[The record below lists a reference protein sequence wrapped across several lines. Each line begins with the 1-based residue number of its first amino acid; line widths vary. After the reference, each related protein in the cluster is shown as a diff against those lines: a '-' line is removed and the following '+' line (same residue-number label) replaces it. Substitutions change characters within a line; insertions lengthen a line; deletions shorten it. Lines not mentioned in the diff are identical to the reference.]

1 MEWSQFK
8 REMGVEDST
17 EGVTQD
23 FAPHAFVCLGPGLEG
38 FHTCTL
44 CIQESDLFE
53 KKKNQPQFREHQKG
67 VGLVGEMMSSGV
79 VGLGALGGVWLW
91 GREIR
96 RGGRDM
102 GVVLMQVVMETILRL
117 GHQGRARGLA
127 KGGPGYP
134 GDDDI

>member
-1 MEWSQFK
+1 
-8 REMGVEDST
+8 
-17 EGVTQD
+17 
-23 FAPHAFVCLGPGLEG
+23 
-38 FHTCTL
+38 
-44 CIQESDLFE
+44 
-53 KKKNQPQFREHQKG
+53 
-67 VGLVGEMMSSGV
+67 MSLGV

-96 RGGRDM
+96 HGGRDM
-102 GVVLMQVVMETILRL
+102 GVVFMQVVVEAILRL